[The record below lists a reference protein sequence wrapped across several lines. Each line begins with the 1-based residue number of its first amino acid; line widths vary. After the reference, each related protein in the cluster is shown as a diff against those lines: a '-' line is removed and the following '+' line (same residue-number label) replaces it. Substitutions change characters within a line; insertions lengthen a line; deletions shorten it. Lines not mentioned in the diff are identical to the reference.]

1 MIALAR
7 SSWSRATANSPRVA
21 SSDCSSERSS
31 PTIAG
36 AVNGVGWSSAV
47 ARRAHPPT
55 LLSTSAPSRM
65 KLMLQGGFI
74 LLGALVV
81 SSVGGWA
88 RRATADDQPTPLTAP
103 AIVGELRSLEQSLEA
118 TRGELAVARLQLER
132 ANAIIDYS
140 THDNIAADLAAAIYD
155 VALAE
160 GVDPALAFRLVKVES
175 GFNSKAKSKVGA
187 IGYTQVLPSTARLYE
202 PWLTTAQLYDRGT
215 NLRLGFRYLRDLL
228 ERYEGNADAKLRLA
242 LLAYNRGPGRVQEL
256 LDAGKDPQNGYAA
269 ALMKGYRRKS

>member
-1 MIALAR
+1 VCVAAGFSALLIGVA
-7 SSWSRATANSPRVA
+7 AFTAVINPGQSAILSIGAAEAQPR
-21 SSDCSSERSS
+21 
-31 PTIAG
+31 
-36 AVNGVGWSSAV
+36 
-47 ARRAHPPT
+47 
-55 LLSTSAPSRM
+55 L
-65 KLMLQGGFI
+65 
-74 LLGALVV
+74 
-81 SSVGGWA
+81 VGGTFEE
-88 RRATADDQPTPLTAP
+88 RH
-103 AIVGELRSLEQSLEA
+103 
-118 TRGELAVARLQLER
+118 VARLQLER

-140 THDNIAADLAAAIYD
+140 THYVIAADLAAAIYD

-175 GFNSKAKSKVGA
+175 AFNPKAKSKVGA

-202 PWLTTAQLYDRGT
+202 PGLTTAQLYDRGT